1 MTDEKWPRTSRAIA
15 DSEQAASV
23 GDYDLTD
30 DGPEP
35 ERGMSLL
42 HELANEP
49 ENGIREYEP
58 GRFYVSKLRP
68 DRDKLS

>member
-15 DSEQAASV
+15 DSERAAK

-42 HELANEP
+42 HELAAEP
-49 ENGIREYEP
+49 ESGVREYEP
-58 GRFYVSKLRP
+58 GRFYVSKLEP
-68 DRDKLS
+68 

>member
-1 MTDEKWPRTSRAIA
+1 MDDEKWTLTSEAIA
-15 DSEQAASV
+15 ASERAAK

-42 HELANEP
+42 HELAADP